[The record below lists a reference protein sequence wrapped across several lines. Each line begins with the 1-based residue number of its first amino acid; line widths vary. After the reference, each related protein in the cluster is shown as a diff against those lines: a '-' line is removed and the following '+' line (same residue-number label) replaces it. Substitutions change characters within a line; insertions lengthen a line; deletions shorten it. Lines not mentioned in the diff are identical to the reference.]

1 MFPPLLLE
9 HWLSLMS
16 KTIFFAFQALKR
28 PFQWQK
34 ESRSPFLVSISQ
46 ENFLGFLC
54 SAFSKLKI
62 SLFYLPVTWAFLNLV
77 FFNRTIKKRV
87 LPISKLVFHNI
98 VDICTQMNRTL
109 GTVWSMLC
117 DLWLIIILQIFEWIL
132 WLLVKCSVGFFFL
145 SGNPNCWFFGCF
157 LHASE
162 KLGAG
167 SCYRLSHLS
176 RSLGECLLAW
186 RQRCLIPVS
195 WLLQCSSAWHSKVS
209 NWFYSATAECMME
222 PLRQYKMCMFLLG
235 QTRKSLQCLLATPC
249 CFSELLD
256 HMLQRNIAFPML
268 AFLLQDLWL
277 TCKLLVPGIE
287 IEKCKDFHR
296 NCI

>member
-132 WLLVKCSVGFFFL
+132 WLLVKCSVGFFF
-145 SGNPNCWFFGCF
+145 PFW
-157 LHASE
+157 
-162 KLGAG
+162 
-167 SCYRLSHLS
+167 
-176 RSLGECLLAW
+176 
-186 RQRCLIPVS
+186 
-195 WLLQCSSAWHSKVS
+195 
-209 NWFYSATAECMME
+209 E
-222 PLRQYKMCMFLLG
+222 P
-235 QTRKSLQCLLATPC
+235 
-249 CFSELLD
+249 
-256 HMLQRNIAFPML
+256 
-268 AFLLQDLWL
+268 
-277 TCKLLVPGIE
+277 KLLVLWL
-287 IEKCKDFHR
+287 FFT
-296 NCI
+296 CIWKIGCWKLLPPQPSVSLFGWVFASLEAEMSHPCQLASAMLFSLAFKSE